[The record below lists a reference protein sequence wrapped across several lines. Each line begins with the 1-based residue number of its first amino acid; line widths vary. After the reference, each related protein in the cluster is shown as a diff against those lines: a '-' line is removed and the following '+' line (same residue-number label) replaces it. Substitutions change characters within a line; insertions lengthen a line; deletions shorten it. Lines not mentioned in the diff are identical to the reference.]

1 MNKDNDDEPIT
12 RDNMRLWK
20 LTGRNKLSI
29 KGRSKDSVEA
39 ELEFYQ
45 VKGGKTKSVRNR
57 IIRLEKAIDI
67 MKTDDFRES
76 VTKKS
81 TKAALEGGRSRRAAK
96 GYVIGRAGFA
106 KISAVEGI
114 SIENSND
121 K

>member
-1 MNKDNDDEPIT
+1 MNKDKTSVLQDTNNDDESIT
-12 RDNMRLWK
+12 RDDMLLWK

-45 VKGGKTKSVRNR
+45 FKGGKTKRVRNR
-57 IIRLEKAIDI
+57 IIRLEKAIEI
-67 MKTDDFRES
+67 MKTDDFLES
-76 VTKKS
+76 AVKKPTK
-81 TKAALEGGRSRRAAK
+81 RAAK

>member
-1 MNKDNDDEPIT
+1 MNKDKTSVLQDTNNDDEPIT

-57 IIRLEKAIDI
+57 IIRLEKAMDI
-67 MKTDDFRES
+67 MPDDDIRES
-76 VTKKS
+76 AVKKP
-81 TKAALEGGRSRRAAK
+81 KKRAAK

-114 SIENSND
+114 SI
-121 K
+121 